1 MGRGPCA
8 GSLWALLFCTALAGE
23 APCALSPE
31 ELPLAARTARATAHC
46 DIVLFSAA
54 YFGADAALD
63 EPRSRHHRSLGNG
76 TCAVLVVG
84 PGTAEALA
92 RHCSVAPWTVVAD
105 ESATARDRPRRASK
119 RVKLSASL
127 YFPTAAF
134 TLFVDWKYALLQTP
148 EWFLERTAF
157 RAPSR
162 VSLFAHPCSAAT
174 SAALQG
180 PFAATCAHP
189 RRPGEAWEAWEA
201 RLILDAAR
209 TDEPGR
215 LRAQVARMNGA
226 GGADAYADSAVVAA
240 AHADAAVVA
249 AAPATAPAAAFLCAW
264 RREFDRDDSSDRDQ
278 LAFAAA
284 FRASP
289 HGVGLIAPGDAA
301 APCAGHLGRCEAL
314 RVLRSR
320 AKVLPPAAPR
330 RRRPCRA
337 RWLDDPRHELS
348 GPLRGRIAGHL
359 HLGPGRERTR
369 TGADG

>member
-1 MGRGPCA
+1 MAPRQPDETAPLMAREGSRSSSLDEEEAAAIPPPARTEPDVDSNLMRRAGRILAFGVVA
-8 GSLWALLFCTALAGE
+8 TVIILLGLVGQFGGAAVARVELGTPHDGMAVGNVVHLPDGNLAHRATRTSSAADVG
-23 APCALSPE
+23 ALSPE

-63 EPRSRHHRSLGNG
+63 DPRSRHHRALGNR

-92 RHCSVAPWTVVAD
+92 HHCSVAPWTVVAD

-180 PFAATCAHP
+180 PFAATCARP
-189 RRPGEAWEAWEA
+189 RRPGEAWEAW
-201 RLILDAAR
+201 
-209 TDEPGR
+209 G
-215 LRAQVARMNGA
+215 
-226 GGADAYADSAVVAA
+226 
-240 AHADAAVVA
+240 
-249 AAPATAPAAAFLCAW
+249 PA
-264 RREFDRDDSSDRDQ
+264 
-278 LAFAAA
+278 
-284 FRASP
+284 
-289 HGVGLIAPGDAA
+289 
-301 APCAGHLGRCEAL
+301 
-314 RVLRSR
+314 
-320 AKVLPPAAPR
+320 
-330 RRRPCRA
+330 
-337 RWLDDPRHELS
+337 
-348 GPLRGRIAGHL
+348 
-359 HLGPGRERTR
+359 
-369 TGADG
+369 

>member
-8 GSLWALLFCTALAGE
+8 GSLCALLFCTALAGE

-63 EPRSRHHRSLGNG
+63 EPRSRHHRALGNR
-76 TCAVLVVG
+76 TCAVLAVG

-92 RHCSVAPWTVVAD
+92 HHCSVAPWTVVAD

-215 LRAQVARMNGA
+215 LRAQVARMSGA

-240 AHADAAVVA
+240 AHADSAV
-249 AAPATAPAAAFLCAW
+249 
-264 RREFDRDDSSDRDQ
+264 FDRDDSSDRDQ

-289 HGVGLIAPGDAA
+289 HGVGLIEPGDSG

-337 RWLDDPRHELS
+337 RWLDDPRHALS